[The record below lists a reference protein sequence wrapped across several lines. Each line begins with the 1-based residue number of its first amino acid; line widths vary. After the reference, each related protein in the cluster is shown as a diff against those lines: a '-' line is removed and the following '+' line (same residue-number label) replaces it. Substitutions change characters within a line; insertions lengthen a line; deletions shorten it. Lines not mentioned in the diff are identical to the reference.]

1 MHTKVLFRRR
11 SGEVTTDSQSAG
23 QHRSGQ
29 SGRGRLAGLGV
40 AVLMLGGGVAA
51 VSSASASAAAPA
63 AVSVSPALSV
73 ATMSGVRQSKVI
85 GYSVQGR
92 AIVAH
97 EIGNPKAPT
106 KDLVLGSMHGYYER
120 AGEQVVASLKAMA
133 IPTNLDL
140 WVIPTINPD
149 GDAMG
154 QRANAHNVD
163 LNRDWP
169 NNWVHIPG
177 NPADKFDNHGNGSAP
192 LSQPETRAMYDF
204 LRWLRPARVVS
215 MHQPLDGV
223 DTTDGGGLPQGRA
236 FRDALAAHLGLPLK
250 ALTCFGGCHG
260 SMTGW
265 LTNYTSTVG
274 ITVEFGSSESSSY
287 LQGQTARGIVSAL
300 GVGVKAWSAP
310 TPGVPTVIGVLDKA
324 VVSTGAIRVQ
334 GWSLDPA
341 YSSPSSWV
349 TVQVDGH
356 TISHVRASSVRGDV
370 NRTMHVVGRHG
381 FVASVKTTPGRHRVC
396 VIGNTY
402 ASSASRAATLTRGC
416 KAVTVPPVLLSGH
429 VDQIVGRVGGGI
441 LVSVGLLTPS
451 TAERHRS
458 CECCSTAERSRTFRH
473 RCCGPPSTTPFTSP
487 DGTGSAAP

>member
-11 SGEVTTDSQSAG
+11 SGEVTIDSQSAG
-23 QHRSGQ
+23 HRRSGP

-51 VSSASASAAAPA
+51 VSSASAAAAT

-92 AIVAH
+92 AIVAY

-169 NNWVHIPG
+169 NNWVHIRG

-204 LRWLRPARVVS
+204 LRWLRPVRVVS

-236 FRDALAAHLGLPLK
+236 FRDALAANLGLPLK

-310 TPGVPTVIGVLDKA
+310 TPVVPTVIGVLDKA
-324 VVSTGAIRVQ
+324 VVSPGAIPGAGLVSGSGPQVPVIVGHGAGRRPHDQPCPGQQRPRRREPNDARRRPARFHRVGEDHPWAAQSVRHRQHVRVQ
-334 GWSLDPA
+334 HLQGGDADPRL
-341 YSSPSSWV
+341 
-349 TVQVDGH
+349 QGGH
-356 TISHVRASSVRGDV
+356 RPA
-370 NRTMHVVGRHG
+370 
-381 FVASVKTTPGRHRVC
+381 
-396 VIGNTY
+396 
-402 ASSASRAATLTRGC
+402 
-416 KAVTVPPVLLSGH
+416 
-429 VDQIVGRVGGGI
+429 
-441 LVSVGLLTPS
+441 
-451 TAERHRS
+451 
-458 CECCSTAERSRTFRH
+458 
-473 RCCGPPSTTPFTSP
+473 
-487 DGTGSAAP
+487 GSA